1 MADEIR
7 EKSEAQIWWESD
19 LNLYNACNWIEENYA
34 TPEECFSIFAQQG
47 RRDYNS
53 FIVAV
58 GQGHDRATLVWYRLN
73 TAFDKWMVESRKKVL
88 DSDDQKAK
96 TILLKFL
103 QTGKFQK
110 IYIPKKV
117 QRLIDAQNYIDFR
130 KW

>member
-88 DSDDQKAK
+88 DSDDQIAK
-96 TILLKFL
+96 TILRLTQIWITIEIVLYTLNSAQFVL
-103 QTGKFQK
+103 S
-110 IYIPKKV
+110 
-117 QRLIDAQNYIDFR
+117 RLI
-130 KW
+130 KL